1 MKKILLLFISLLG
14 LAGWGS
20 SAMAQTIDTSN
31 PQPIQEVNLDTVK
44 AKIRAK
50 ETFYL
55 FIGRDDNVDAQLA
68 LAQLHEAETA
78 SAPILY
84 LNVKGVN
91 AQSYKAFSKKYA
103 IRSHAYLAKFSNRK
117 QIAVY
122 HNDWRADITQLLEF
136 LTTNLN

>member
-1 MKKILLLFISLLG
+1 
-14 LAGWGS
+14 
-20 SAMAQTIDTSN
+20 MAQTIDTS
-31 PQPIQEVNLDTVK
+31 PSHQPIQEVNLDTVK
-44 AKIRAK
+44 AKIRAR

-68 LAQLHEAETA
+68 MAQLHEAETA

-91 AQSYKAFSKKYA
+91 ARSYKAFSKKYA
-103 IRSHAYLAKFSNRK
+103 IRSHAYIAKFSNRK

-136 LTTNLN
+136 LTANLN